1 MADDDIKL
9 TIGDDGY
16 IHLAKSDLAQWLPS
30 IDPSSKT
37 WFVNGTDTKVLAQAP
52 TVSIDSTTGNWIING
67 TDSGVSGLGK
77 IGPQG
82 YPGQSALTFKVGT
95 VSNGTNAAVTNTGD
109 DNNVV
114 LDFVVPVGQPSKDG
128 QDGISPTIKVG
139 NVTTNGASATVTNS
153 GTESAAVLDFNFPL
167 GSYVTNDGLTNV
179 LNGYVAKSALTS
191 YYTSAQM
198 DTKLSA
204 KADLTM
210 IANIADKD
218 TVQNFSNKVDQL
230 NALVNSQD
238 QTIAGLQSQLNTAL
252 AQLKTVMAKLN
263 SSATTTSSST

>member
-37 WFVNGTDTKVLAQAP
+37 WLVDGTDTKVLAQAP
-52 TVSIDSTTGNWIING
+52 TVSIDPTTGNWIING

-82 YPGQSALTFKVGT
+82 APGQNALTFKVGT
-95 VSNGTNAAVTNTGD
+95 VSNGTNAAVTNSGD
-109 DNNVV
+109 SSNVV
-114 LDFVVPVGQPSKDG
+114 LDFVVPVGEAGKDG
-128 QDGISPTIKVG
+128 KDGASSTITVG
-139 NVTTNGASATVTNS
+139 KVTTDGSTTTVTNS
-153 GTESAAVLDFNFPL
+153 GTENAAVLDFNFPL
-167 GSYVTNDGLTNV
+167 SSYVTNDGLTKT
-179 LNGYVAKSALTS
+179 LSGYVAKADLTS
-191 YYTSAQM
+191 YYTSSQM

-204 KADLTM
+204 KADLAM

-218 TVQNFSNKVDQL
+218 TVQTLSNKVDQI
-230 NALVNSQD
+230 NTQVNSQAQAMVKLQD
-238 QTIAGLQSQLNTAL
+238 QINTAL
-252 AQLKTVMAKLN
+252 AKINALAL
-263 SSATTTSSST
+263 TTPSSTK

>member
-30 IDPSSKT
+30 IDPASKT
-37 WFVNGTDTKVLAQAP
+37 WFVDGTDTKVLAQAP
-52 TVSIDSTTGNWIING
+52 TLNIDPTTGNWIING

-82 YPGQSALTFKVGT
+82 APGQSALTFKVGT

-109 DNNVV
+109 DKNVV
-114 LDFVVPVGQPSKDG
+114 LDFVVPVGEPGKDG
-128 QDGISPTIKVG
+128 NDGVSPTIKVG
-139 NVTTNGASATVTNS
+139 NVTTDGATTTVTNS

-167 GSYVTNDGLTNV
+167 GSYVTNDGLTKT
-179 LNGYVAKSALTS
+179 LSGYVAKSALTS

-204 KADLTM
+204 KADLAM

-218 TVQNFSNKVDQL
+218 TVQTLSNKVDQIT
-230 NALVNSQD
+230 AQVNSQAQAMVKLQD
-238 QTIAGLQSQLNTAL
+238 QINQALAKIGTLTTNTNTNTNTA
-252 AQLKTVMAKLN
+252 Q
-263 SSATTTSSST
+263 

>member
-9 TIGDDGY
+9 TVGDDGY

-30 IDPSSKT
+30 IDPASKT
-37 WFVNGTDTKVLAQAP
+37 WFVDGTDTKVLAQAP
-52 TVSIDSTTGNWIING
+52 TLNIDPTTGNWIING

-82 YPGQSALTFKVGT
+82 APGQSALTFKVGN

-114 LDFVVPVGQPSKDG
+114 LDFVVPVGQPGKDG

-167 GSYVTNDGLTNV
+167 GSYVTNDGLNNT
-179 LNGYVAKSALTS
+179 LSGYVAKTDLTG

-204 KADLTM
+204 KADLAM

-218 TVQNFSNKVDQL
+218 TVQTLSNKVDQL
-230 NALVNSQD
+230 NAQVNTQAQTMIKLQD
-238 QTIAGLQSQLNTAL
+238 QLNTVL
-252 AQLKTVMAKLN
+252 AKLN
-263 SSATTTSSST
+263 TTTA

>member
-9 TIGDDGY
+9 TVGNDGY

-30 IDPSSKT
+30 IDPASKT
-37 WFVNGTDTKVLAQAP
+37 WLVDGTDTKVLAQAP
-52 TVSIDSTTGNWIING
+52 TLNIDPTTGNWIING

-82 YPGQSALTFKVGT
+82 NPGQSALTFKVGS

-109 DNNVV
+109 DQNVV
-114 LDFVVPVGQPSKDG
+114 LDFVVPVGQPGKDG
-128 QDGISPTIKVG
+128 KDGISPTIKVG
-139 NVTTNGASATVTNS
+139 NVTTNGATTTVTNS

-167 GSYVTNDGLTNV
+167 GSYVTNNGLAET
-179 LNGYVAKSALTS
+179 LSGYVAKSALTS

-204 KADLTM
+204 KADLAM

-218 TVQNFSNKVDQL
+218 TVQTLSNKVDQI
-230 NALVNSQD
+230 NAQVNSQAQTMVRLQD
-238 QTIAGLQSQLNTAL
+238 QINQALAKIGTLTTTNTAP
-252 AQLKTVMAKLN
+252 K
-263 SSATTTSSST
+263 